1 MEDAVAIHPFLCIQH
16 GEIYGGFHYFAVY
29 DGHGCSHV
37 DLNLQHSRYFS
48 LVLSKKSIGQLLVL
62 LMFFALL
69 LQVGEWCRERLHEL
83 VREEITSMP
92 ERTGCGPVE
101 WRDVMRRSFTRMDS
115 EVNSWKEVITGAAR
129 EGSDFSCKC
138 EMQSPEC
145 ESVGSTA
152 VVAIVT
158 PDKIIVAN
166 CGDSRAVLCRK
177 GKAIPLSVDHKP
189 DRPDELER
197 IHAAGGSV
205 IYWNGAR
212 LLGVLAMSRAIGDI
226 FLKPYVSCEPER
238 RALGCG
244 VEPDCMQ
251 GGRMCLRKI
260 TSPPQ
265 AEDGVILLGQMVGCG
280 GCDSGGSGGGGT
292 ASDDACSDASMLL
305 TKLAIARHSTDN
317 VSVVVV
323 DLR

>member
-29 DGHGCSHV
+29 DGHRCPH
-37 DLNLQHSRYFS
+37 
-48 LVLSKKSIGQLLVL
+48 
-62 LMFFALL
+62 
-69 LQVGEWCRERLHEL
+69 VGEWCRERLHEL

-92 ERTGCGPVE
+92 ERTGGGPVE
-101 WRDVMRRSFTRMDS
+101 WGDVMRRSFTRMDS
-115 EVNSWKEVITGAAR
+115 ETRSSWPIVGIQEP
-129 EGSDFSCKC
+129 C
-138 EMQSPEC
+138 
-145 ESVGSTA
+145 SVGKA
-152 VVAIVT
+152 
-158 PDKIIVAN
+158 
-166 CGDSRAVLCRK
+166 RRK
-177 GKAIPLSVDHKP
+177 GKAIPLAVDHKP

-226 FLKPYVSCEPER
+226 FLKPYVSFETEVTIMER
-238 RALGCG
+238 TSND
-244 VEPDCMQ
+244 DCLILASDGLWDVVSNQ
-251 GGRMCLRKI
+251 TACKAARMCLRKI
-260 TSPPQ
+260 TAPPR

-292 ASDDACSDASMLL
+292 TSDDACSDASMLL